1 MIEKSDFPR
10 YDIYKY
16 IQGLPLFV
24 CSGEEME
31 DGDFIKIDFEMRLGN
46 EKKLVATNE
55 EKLAKD
61 NGIYDPDT
69 KYKETTLIIG
79 SEGIFKEINES
90 LKSSEVGKEVEVEI
104 PMANAYGAR
113 DPNNIK
119 VHTMREFQKNKIDPV
134 PGQEV
139 RINNRRGKVIS
150 VSPGRVLVDYNH
162 QWAGKDVFYKY
173 TVKGKLET
181 EDEKISA
188 IIDMSYSKGVENFTI
203 SAADSTANIT
213 VPEEAKFDIEWLDAK
228 FRIVD
233 LIRKH
238 LPSFKV
244 VISEE
249 YLPRPKEEKTE
260 ETSAEAVKDETD
272 IADKNKEETTQ

>member
-1 MIEKSDFPR
+1 
-10 YDIYKY
+10 
-16 IQGLPLFV
+16 
-24 CSGEEME
+24 ME

-104 PMANAYGAR
+104 PMASAYGAR

-188 IIDMSYSKGVENFTI
+188 IIDMSYSKGVDNFTI
-203 SAADSTANIT
+203 SAVDSTANIT

-238 LPSFKV
+238 LPSFKI

-260 ETSAEAVKDETD
+260 ETSAEAVKDE
-272 IADKNKEETTQ
+272 ADKAEKNQEETTQ